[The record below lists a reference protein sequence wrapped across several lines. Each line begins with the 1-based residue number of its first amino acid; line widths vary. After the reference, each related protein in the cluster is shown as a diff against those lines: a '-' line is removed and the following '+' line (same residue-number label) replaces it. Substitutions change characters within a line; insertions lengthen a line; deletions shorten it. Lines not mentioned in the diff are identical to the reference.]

1 MLDEM
6 RSRLNG
12 RVAMDITPQ
21 KSGANYEAHYIN
33 ETTLKPIKLW
43 QRIQI

>member
-1 MLDEM
+1 M
-6 RSRLNG
+6 RARLNE

-21 KSGANYEAHYIN
+21 KSGAKYEAHYII
-33 ETTLKPIKLW
+33 ETTLTPIKLW